1 MRYEMHRQLVITLTK
16 ENKSFTNI
24 IGQPI
29 HAVRSLY
36 VYKKKSHSKK
46 RGRKFLLQSND

>member
-16 ENKSFTNI
+16 ENKSFTE
-24 IGQPI
+24 IGLPF

-36 VYKKKSHSKK
+36 VYKRKSYSKK
-46 RGRKFLLQSND
+46 RGKKFLL